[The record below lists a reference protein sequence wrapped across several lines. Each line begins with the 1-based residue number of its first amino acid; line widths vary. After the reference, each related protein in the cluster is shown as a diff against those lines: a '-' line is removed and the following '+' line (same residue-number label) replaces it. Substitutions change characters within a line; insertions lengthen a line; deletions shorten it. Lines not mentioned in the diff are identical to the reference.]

1 MRNLH
6 LCDTAMEKKSWKK
19 ISHEIHNVVECSGS
33 IGKYIKE
40 IQIEVESSKYTYDYI
55 RASKKGSTQL
65 SEKRTLE
72 EMHHETWE
80 TI

>member
-6 LCDTAMEKKSWKK
+6 LCDTAMKKKLEK
-19 ISHEIHNVVECSGS
+19 ISHEIHNVECSGS

-72 EMHHETWE
+72 EMHHET
-80 TI
+80 

>member
-6 LCDTAMEKKSWKK
+6 LCDTAMKKKSWKK
-19 ISHEIHNVVECSGS
+19 ISHEIHNVVECS

-72 EMHHETWE
+72 EMHHET
-80 TI
+80 